1 MRSPGGGEGDLS
13 GPAIG
18 ATKNTLPAI
27 TVCNILV
34 NNTYPYN
41 VCSAT
46 RISWSRVTRAH
57 APRQVTIPPVYTVA
71 GVALYSPG
79 KMRSCTVF
87 VDMDGDGRLDRDEP
101 QTITDANVCTSR
113 TANAVCCSFATG
125 NIYIFTDWTVD
136 AVQGCSTARHI
147 NIRASCTIDAV

>member
-27 TVCNILV
+27 TVCSILV

-46 RISWSRVTRAH
+46 RINWSRVTRAH

-87 VDMDGDGRLDRDEP
+87 VSVGSLQTSGRPSSGSCAHSR
-101 QTITDANVCTSR
+101 ITQR
-113 TANAVCCSFATG
+113 QLGF
-125 NIYIFTDWTVD
+125 
-136 AVQGCSTARHI
+136 STTR
-147 NIRASCTIDAV
+147 V